1 MIKSPAALRVSI
13 STGLVSTRVAA
24 AVTGST
30 AQSTGGVSTEA
41 ARIKI
46 STDIEREERERGGG
60 RRLAGQALESSA
72 GGIRLCQGQ
81 SPRNQDLKIQQVIK
95 NNNFKSILMNS
106 ATNSRGDQIISPR
119 RCSCQWPSIF
129 WLQHGQSSQKS
140 GRR

>member
-46 STDIEREERERGGG
+46 STGIEREERERGGG
-60 RRLAGQALESSA
+60 REERERERERESV
-72 GGIRLCQGQ
+72 C
-81 SPRNQDLKIQQVIK
+81 V
-95 NNNFKSILMNS
+95 
-106 ATNSRGDQIISPR
+106 
-119 RCSCQWPSIF
+119 CE
-129 WLQHGQSSQKS
+129 
-140 GRR
+140 

>member
-1 MIKSPAALRVSI
+1 MIKSPAALKVSI
-13 STGLVSTRVAA
+13 STGPVSTRVAA

-81 SPRNQDLKIQQVIK
+81 SPRNQDLKIQQAMFLPVALDFLATAWPILSEIWEK
-95 NNNFKSILMNS
+95 IGSILMGS
-106 ATNSRGDQIISPR
+106 
-119 RCSCQWPSIF
+119 
-129 WLQHGQSSQKS
+129 
-140 GRR
+140 